1 MTQTR
6 AVLDSETLKRRY
18 LLANDDEDEDDD
30 RSSNTNALSIC
41 YSNSSADS
49 TFIGSELSEDNPTIN
64 DESFDISKDEVN
76 FMNSTYQTAFSESFS
91 GTMNTIS
98 RFHLLVLLS

>member
-1 MTQTR
+1 MMIDRQIQVLCLFVIQT
-6 AVLDSETLKRRY
+6 V
-18 LLANDDEDEDDD
+18 
-30 RSSNTNALSIC
+30 
-41 YSNSSADS
+41 ADS

>member
-1 MTQTR
+1 MIDRQIQVLCLFVIQT
-6 AVLDSETLKRRY
+6 V
-18 LLANDDEDEDDD
+18 
-30 RSSNTNALSIC
+30 
-41 YSNSSADS
+41 ADS

-91 GTMNTIS
+91 GTMNTVS
-98 RFHLLVLLS
+98 RFHLFFLVL

>member
-30 RSSNTNALSIC
+30 RSSNTSTLSIC

-49 TFIGSELSEDNPTIN
+49 TFIGSELSEDNTTIN
-64 DESFDISKDEVN
+64 DESFDISIDE
-76 FMNSTYQTAFSESFS
+76 
-91 GTMNTIS
+91 
-98 RFHLLVLLS
+98 LVHWS